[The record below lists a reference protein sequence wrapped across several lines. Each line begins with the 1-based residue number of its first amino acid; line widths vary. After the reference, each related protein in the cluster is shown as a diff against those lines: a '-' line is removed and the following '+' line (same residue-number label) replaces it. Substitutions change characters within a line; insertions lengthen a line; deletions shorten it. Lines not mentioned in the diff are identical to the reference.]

1 MDVPRVSNGR
11 MTTRI
16 PLLAVLAFLACDTVA
31 TRAQAPS
38 DPWFT
43 VNKLGPNVW
52 AAIDNPKAKQRSYA
66 NAGFVIGDDGVVVID
81 TLLGDESSRHLLQE
95 IRKLI
100 NLPVRFVVNTHYHGD
115 HVGGNKVF
123 ADLGARVLA
132 HRNVRGWIHAENLR
146 MLGDKPK
153 PELKTFVEQL
163 VAPTVSYTDA
173 VDLYLGPLLVQV
185 RSFPGH
191 TGGDSVVIVPDAKAV
206 FGGDLMW
213 RNIVPNTID
222 GSTKPWIQTL
232 DTLANAYAGYT
243 FVPGHGGLSTMND
256 VTAFRDYLATVQKLV
271 ADARAGG
278 KSDATV
284 TQAVLPTLT
293 AQYGHW
299 EGFTYLAPL
308 NIAQTEAELNGTK
321 RVPHASPVK

>member
-1 MDVPRVSNGR
+1 MRTFLISG
-11 MTTRI
+11 
-16 PLLAVLAFLACDTVA
+16 LAFLLCVTAL
-31 TRAQAPS
+31 TRAQTPA
-38 DPWFT
+38 DEWFSLT
-43 VNKLGPNVW
+43 KIGPNVW
-52 AAIDNPKAKQRSYA
+52 AAVDNPKAKQRSYA
-66 NAGFVIGDDGVVVID
+66 NAGFVIGDDGVLVID
-81 TLLGDESSRHLLQE
+81 TLLGDESARHLLQE
-95 IRKLI
+95 IRKLT
-100 NLPVRFVVNTHYHGD
+100 NLPVKFVVNTHYHGD

-173 VDLYLGPLLVQV
+173 VDLYLGPLVVQV

-213 RNIVPNTID
+213 RNIVPNTVD

-232 DTLANAYAGYT
+232 DTFANAYAGYT
-243 FVPGHGGLSTMND
+243 FVPGHGGLSTTKD

-278 KSDATV
+278 KSGAAV

-308 NIAQTEAELNGTK
+308 NIAQAEAELNGTK
-321 RVPHASPVK
+321 RIPRPRD